1 MSLWNDL
8 SWVES
13 IRAPYLSF
21 FFETITLMGYPTFL
35 ILFIS
40 FGYFFWSPNRF
51 SRVALILFISALING
66 FLKDLFQDP
75 RPPEELMLDA
85 QIGLSYGWPSGH
97 TQIAVTLWGFLAY
110 ELKDKWFSIFAS
122 LLIALIAF
130 SRLYLGVHDLG
141 DVFAGLVIG
150 LIILGAWHVALKLN
164 IDQNLSY
171 RNSFLLLFGFQA
183 LIYLTYPS
191 HQDHELS
198 IWLLGVMTGWLLG
211 SSQIEL
217 QLNKVNKLLVSGFS
231 VFIVFFSMIFIT
243 RIEDSIY
250 LEGLLGFSFSYIL
263 GISFSLIVTWIIPRI
278 WRLLNLAS

>member
-1 MSLWNDL
+1 M
-8 SWVES
+8 
-13 IRAPYLSF
+13 
-21 FFETITLMGYPTFL
+21 
-35 ILFIS
+35 
-40 FGYFFWSPNRF
+40 
-51 SRVALILFISALING
+51 
-66 FLKDLFQDP
+66 
-75 RPPEELMLDA
+75 
-85 QIGLSYGWPSGH
+85 
-97 TQIAVTLWGFLAY
+97 
-110 ELKDKWFSIFAS
+110 
-122 LLIALIAF
+122 
-130 SRLYLGVHDLG
+130 HDLG

-217 QLNKVNKLLVSGFS
+217 QLNKVNKLLVSSFS
-231 VFIVFFSMIFIT
+231 VFIVFFSMIFID